1 MKMRY
6 LTFMKEDQTY
16 ILYYFSKF
24 SQKIREVF
32 EICFKEAEEATGKQI
47 NPDRKHVM
55 MQIPPV

>member
-1 MKMRY
+1 
-6 LTFMKEDQTY
+6 MKEDQTY